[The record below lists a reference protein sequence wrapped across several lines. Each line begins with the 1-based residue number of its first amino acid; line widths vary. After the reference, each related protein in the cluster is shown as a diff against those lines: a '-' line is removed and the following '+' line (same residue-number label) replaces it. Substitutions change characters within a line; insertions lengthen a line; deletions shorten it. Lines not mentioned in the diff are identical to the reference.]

1 MRKIVVL
8 AAIGSALLAG
18 QACAHARLI
27 TGSPK
32 AGTTVA
38 APSELKLTYSE
49 SLVPA
54 ASSVKVT
61 GPGGT
66 AVATGPLALDPKSKR
81 IVHVPLTGKLSAG
94 PYKVHW
100 TMKTEDGHVMD
111 GDFGFTVK

>member
-18 QACAHARLI
+18 QASAHARLI

-38 APSELKLTYSE
+38 APAELKLTYSE
-49 SLVPA
+49 SLVTA

-81 IVHVPLTGKLSAG
+81 IVHVPLTGKLGAG